1 MTSRV
6 QTKIRDTLRANPD
19 GLTAVE
25 LYQKTGLLRDSIYP
39 ALLLM
44 PEVYIDR
51 WTRVADHWVAVWI
64 SPFPPPN
71 AEKPER
77 PV

>member
-6 QTKIRDTLRANPD
+6 QTKIREALRANPD
-19 GLTAVE
+19 GLTAAE
-25 LYQKTGLLRDSIYP
+25 LYRTTGLLRDSIRP
-39 ALLLM
+39 ALMLM

-51 WTRVADHWVAVWI
+51 WTRVADHWVPVWI
-64 SPFPPPN
+64 SVVPPPD

>member
-6 QTKIRDTLRANPD
+6 QNKIREALRANPD
-19 GLTAVE
+19 GLTAAE
-25 LYQKTGLLRDSIYP
+25 LYRTTGLLQNSIYP
-39 ALLLM
+39 ALPLM

-51 WTRVADHWVAVWI
+51 WTRVDDHWVAVWI
-64 SPFPPPN
+64 SPPPPPN